1 MGVFDWLKPKGPGVP
16 KGPPSRP
23 PKKPKNTKP
32 KGGGKGFSQTL

>member
-1 MGVFDWLKPKGPGVP
+1 MGVFDWLKPGSKSGKP
-16 KGPPSRP
+16 PPSRP